1 MTEHQYRNIVELL
14 VEQEVEHQLSK
25 LPSHV
30 TELLPSIQVVT
41 YVLNRMKPFYACTER
56 GFEEQLKRAEQELR
70 GEIRKTVKIAMNLVY
85 QNPIHGFSPLQE
97 DSKEAALKKLR
108 GLLQDESIQWHDL
121 PKILGS
127 ALDPVIHGLP
137 RSGEVGGVAGLDQ
150 QSGRPYKSAASSR
163 WTYKQRAAEPDSNSA
178 NLSEAAPSASAPQ
191 SPDQFSGST
200 WQDFK
205 RRRDA
210 ARQAPN
216 SQGNSK
222 DTGTSRNYRLSS

>member
-25 LPSHV
+25 LPAHV

-41 YVLNRMKPFYACTER
+41 YVLNRLKPFYACTER

-85 QNPIHGFSPLQE
+85 QNPIHGFSPLQQ
-97 DSKEAALKKLR
+97 DSKEVALKKLR

-121 PKILGS
+121 PQILGS
-127 ALDPVIHGLP
+127 ALNPVIQSLP

-150 QSGRPYKSAASSR
+150 LSGGPYKPASSR
-163 WTYKQRAAEPDSNSA
+163 WTYKQRAAEPDSRSA
-178 NLSEAAPSASAPQ
+178 NVPEASPSAPAPQ

-210 ARQAPN
+210 ARQGSN

-222 DTGTSRNYRLSS
+222 DTGTPRNYRLSS

>member
-25 LPSHV
+25 LPVHV
-30 TELLPSIQVVT
+30 TELLPSIQIVT
-41 YVLNRMKPFYACTER
+41 YVLNRLKPFYACTER

-137 RSGEVGGVAGLDQ
+137 RSAGEVGGGLGLDPQ
-150 QSGRPYKSAASSR
+150 PGRPYKPASSR
-163 WTYKQRAAEPDSNSA
+163 WTYQQRAAEPDSRSA
-178 NLSEAAPSASAPQ
+178 NGLEAFPSDPASQ
-191 SPDQFSGST
+191 SRDQFSGST

-210 ARQAPN
+210 ARQGPN

-222 DTGTSRNYRLSS
+222 DTGTPRNYRLSS